1 MSEDVVPPPGQSI
14 FERLIHHHYVTPTPG
29 DRMEPPW
36 RIIRSGLSPA
46 RLQPLH
52 LYSVCLLVG
61 LFSLA
66 PWGPVWEVPKLHLEN
81 CRRAWWTNLLLL
93 NNFLSVQDAVRSS
106 LPRRGGGARSGARSR
121 ASPSLI
127 PFLLAML

>member
-1 MSEDVVPPPGQSI
+1 MSEEVVPPPGQSI
-14 FERLIHHHYVTPTPG
+14 FERLIRHHYVTPTPG

-36 RIIRSGLSPA
+36 RIIRSRLSPT

-81 CRRAWWTNLLLL
+81 CRRAWWTNLLLI

-106 LPRRGGGARSGARSR
+106 LPRRGGGARSGARSG

>member
-1 MSEDVVPPPGQSI
+1 MSEEVAPAPGQSI
-14 FERLIHHHYVTPTPG
+14 FEHPIHHRYVTPHPGGPNGTPG
-29 DRMEPPW
+29 DSFAPR
-36 RIIRSGLSPA
+36 LFPA

-52 LYSVCLLVG
+52 LYSVCLLLG
-61 LFSLA
+61 PFSLV

-106 LPRRGGGARSGARSR
+106 LPRGGGGALSGARSR
-121 ASPSLI
+121 ASLSLI
-127 PFLLAML
+127 PFVLAML